1 MNTGGKGKFGALAIL
16 AVIFSIG
23 ALFGVG
29 GSFYYMKERRDRP
42 DRNERNMRDVYRVS
56 VDRMAHRLERSL
68 DLTDDQLPL
77 VKAEIEKFAAA
88 MREVHQSME
97 PRFESLMRERS
108 LAIEKHLTEEQLEVF
123 REQRKQRRE
132 HHEKIKS
139 KRDGEHGPRACSGAL
154 KGAGACPS
162 GSSSLS

>member
-1 MNTGGKGKFGALAIL
+1 MNAGGKGKFGALAIL
-16 AVIFSIG
+16 AVIFTIG

-42 DRNERNMRDVYRVS
+42 DRNDRNMRDVYRVS
-56 VDRMAHRLERSL
+56 VDRMANRLERSL
-68 DLTDDQLPL
+68 ELTDEQMPL
-77 VKAEIEKFAAA
+77 VKGEIEKFAAA

-97 PRFESLMRERS
+97 PRFEALMRERS
-108 LAIEKHLTEEQLEVF
+108 TAIEQHLTEEQLETF

-132 HHEKIKS
+132 HHERIKE
-139 KRDGEHGPRACSGAL
+139 KREAEHGPRACSGGF
-154 KGAGACPS
+154 KGGCPF